1 MKNILEI
8 KNVSKTFCARPSK
21 PSRPSANSD
30 APNVLS
36 SDSQTNDT
44 SKEFLPFGA
53 AVADRQRTFS
63 TSASDKQ
70 RTICALRDVSF
81 SIRQGSCTGLVGESG
96 CGKSTLARAICRFIN
111 IDSGEIWI
119 DGQNIVPL
127 KKKDLAPI
135 YNKVQMVFQDSTSSF
150 DPRKTLGAG
159 ICERMI
165 ISGTSKNEAY
175 AIACELAQKCG
186 LEPALLDRYPREVS
200 GGQCQRA
207 AIARALAANP
217 SLLICDEATSALD
230 ATTQHQ
236 IVQLLASLRDSQDI
250 SILFISHDLALVSNI
265 CSNMVVMKSAQIV
278 EDGTVQQVINN
289 PQSSY
294 TQQLLS
300 AAL

>member
-21 PSRPSANSD
+21 PSRLRANSD
-30 APNVLS
+30 ATNVLS
-36 SDSQTNDT
+36 SDSQTDGT
-44 SKEFLPFGA
+44 SKKFLPFGTGA
-53 AVADRQRTFS
+53 AGKQRTFS
-63 TSASDKQ
+63 TSLANKQ
-70 RTICALRDVSF
+70 RTICTLRDVSF

-96 CGKSTLARAICRFIN
+96 CGKSTLARAICKFIN
-111 IDSGEIWI
+111 IDSGEIWL
-119 DGQNIVPL
+119 DDQNIVPL

-135 YNKVQMVFQDSTSSF
+135 YDKVQMVFQDSTSSF

-165 ISGTSKNEAY
+165 INGASKNEASATAY
-175 AIACELAQKCG
+175 ELAQKCG

-265 CSNMVVMKSAQIV
+265 CSNMVVMKSGQIV

>member
-8 KNVSKTFCARPSK
+8 KNVSKAFCARPSRSSVQSK
-21 PSRPSANSD
+21 ASSL
-30 APNVLS
+30 LS
-36 SDSQTNDT
+36 SDSQTNGA
-44 SKEFLPFGA
+44 SRKFLPSGS
-53 AVADRQRTFS
+53 AVPDKQRTFGGS
-63 TSASDKQ
+63 SMTNKQ
-70 RTICALRDVSF
+70 HTICALRDVSF
-81 SIRQGSCTGLVGESG
+81 SVPGGSCTGLVGESG
-96 CGKSTLARAICRFIN
+96 CGKSTLARAICKLIS
-111 IDSGEIWI
+111 IDSGEIWL

-135 YNKVQMVFQDSTSSF
+135 YDKVQMVFQDSTSSF

-165 ISGTSKNEAY
+165 IRGASKNEAS

-265 CSNMVVMKSAQIV
+265 CSNMVVMKSGQIV
-278 EDGTVQQVINN
+278 EDGTVKQIISN

-300 AAL
+300 AVLYG